1 MWFSLNTANE
11 NNFDIS
17 MSELKVI
24 IVAFDEYLLKST
36 TIFLQQSLFLKVS
49 TSSCQVP
56 DILVA
61 MYR

>member
-1 MWFSLNTANE
+1 M

-61 MYR
+61 KYR